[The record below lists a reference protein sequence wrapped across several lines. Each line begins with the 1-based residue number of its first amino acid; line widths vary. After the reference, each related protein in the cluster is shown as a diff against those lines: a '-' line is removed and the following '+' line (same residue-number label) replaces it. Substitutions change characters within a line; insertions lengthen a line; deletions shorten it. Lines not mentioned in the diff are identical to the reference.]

1 MMRWSPESRLAF
13 ASIVAPPAAPVLFT
27 LTVFV
32 AGTVAQT
39 HPFYD
44 WGIPLVWM
52 IVGVPIAYL
61 NAVVVA
67 LPVWAI
73 WDRSSLT
80 RSHWPLTV
88 GASLSGAITMT
99 VVLDKDIVTALA
111 GAVIGFLTALLFW
124 TIALRNP

>member
-1 MMRWSPESRLAF
+1 
-13 ASIVAPPAAPVLFT
+13 
-27 LTVFV
+27 
-32 AGTVAQT
+32 
-39 HPFYD
+39 
-44 WGIPLVWM
+44 M

-73 WDRSSLT
+73 WGRSSLT
-80 RSHWPLTV
+80 LRHWPLTA

-99 VVLDKDIVTALA
+99 VMLEADVMTELV

-124 TIALRNP
+124 TVGLRNP